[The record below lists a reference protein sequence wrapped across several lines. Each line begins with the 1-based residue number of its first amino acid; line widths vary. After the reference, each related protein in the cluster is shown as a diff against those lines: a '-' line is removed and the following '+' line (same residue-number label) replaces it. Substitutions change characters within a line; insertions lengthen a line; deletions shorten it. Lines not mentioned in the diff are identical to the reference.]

1 MNVSTKR
8 SESDFGNGSDA
19 VLRRENERLKT
30 DIERLRERLEAQ
42 NVDFSELKS
51 HFARYETAL
60 RGSKVTVFTQD
71 RDLRY
76 TSISN
81 PFCGRTVERILG
93 CTDDELFPGRS
104 GAAMVALKR
113 AALDNG
119 QPARGEVLVEDFATE
134 RWFDLHVEPLR
145 NPAGVLGGLAC
156 AAVNISKRKEDE
168 AHLRLLLRELTHR
181 SKNLLAVIQ
190 AMARQTARHAGS
202 MDGFLSQFSGRLQ
215 SLAAAHDL
223 LVRDSWRGAS
233 MRELIQAQL
242 AAYIDDEGQ
251 RVSMSGPAIA
261 LKPEAAQTLGL
272 ALHEL
277 AANAARFGA
286 FSADAGR
293 VAIAWERTQSPRD
306 EALVLD
312 WREEGGPPVKA
323 RRKRGFGAAAIERNL
338 ALALAADVSLD
349 FDPVGVHCRIVIPA
363 VHLLD
368 RPENASAGRP

>member
-19 VLRRENERLKT
+19 VLRRENERLKA
-30 DIERLRERLEAQ
+30 DIERLRERLDAQ
-42 NVDFSELKS
+42 NADFSELKS

-76 TSISN
+76 TSVSN

-113 AALDNG
+113 AALGNG

-293 VAIAWERTQSPRD
+293 VVIAWERMQRPRA

-338 ALALAADVSLD
+338 ALALEADVSLD
-349 FDPVGVHCRIVIPA
+349 FDSVGVHCRIVIPA

>member
-8 SESDFGNGSDA
+8 SEPDFDNGSDA
-19 VLRRENERLKT
+19 VLRRENERLKA
-30 DIERLRERLEAQ
+30 DIERLRERLDVQ
-42 NVDFSELKS
+42 NTDFSELKS

-71 RDLRY
+71 RNLRY

-113 AALDNG
+113 AALNSG
-119 QPARGEVLVEDFATE
+119 QPARGEVLVEDFAIE
-134 RWFDLHVEPLR
+134 RWFDLHIEPLR
-145 NPAGVLGGLAC
+145 NPSGVLGGLAC

-251 RVSMSGPAIA
+251 RVSMSGPVIA

-293 VAIAWERTQSPRD
+293 VSIAWERMQRPRG
-306 EALVLD
+306 EALMLD

-323 RRKRGFGAAAIERNL
+323 RRKRGFGTAAIERNL
-338 ALALAADVSLD
+338 ALALGADVSLD
-349 FDPVGVHCRIVIPA
+349 FDPAGVHCRIVIPA
-363 VHLLD
+363 MHLLD
-368 RPENASAGRP
+368 RPENASVGRS

>member
-30 DIERLRERLEAQ
+30 DIERLRERLDAQ
-42 NVDFSELKS
+42 NADFSELKS

-293 VAIAWERTQSPRD
+293 VVIAWERMQRPRA

-349 FDPVGVHCRIVIPA
+349 FDSVGVHCRIVIPA

>member
-1 MNVSTKR
+1 MCRRSVLSLILTKR
-8 SESDFGNGSDA
+8 SGES
-19 VLRRENERLKT
+19 ERLKA
-30 DIERLRERLEAQ
+30 DIERLRKRLDAQ
-42 NVDFSELKS
+42 NADFSELKS

-338 ALALAADVSLD
+338 ALALEADVSLD

>member
-1 MNVSTKR
+1 MSVSTKR
-8 SESDFGNGSDA
+8 SDSDFGNGSDA
-19 VLRRENERLKT
+19 MLRRENERLKT
-30 DIERLRERLEAQ
+30 DIERLRERLDAQ
-42 NVDFSELKS
+42 NADFSELKS

-113 AALDNG
+113 AALDRG
-119 QPARGEVLVEDFATE
+119 QPARGEVLVEDFAIE
-134 RWFDLHVEPLR
+134 YWFDLHIEPLR
-145 NPAGVLGGLAC
+145 NPAGVLGGVAC

-223 LVRDSWRGAS
+223 LVRGSWRGAS

-251 RVSMSGPAIA
+251 RVSMSGPSIA

-293 VAIAWERTQSPRD
+293 VAIAWERMQSPRD

-312 WREEGGPPVKA
+312 WREEGGPPVKV

-338 ALALAADVSLD
+338 ALALEADVSLD
-349 FDPVGVHCRIVIPA
+349 FDPAGVHCRIVIPA

>member
-8 SESDFGNGSDA
+8 SQSDFDEA
-19 VLRRENERLKT
+19 LRRESERLKA
-30 DIERLRERLEAQ
+30 DIERLRERFDVQ
-42 NVDFSELKS
+42 NADSFELKS
-51 HFARYETAL
+51 RLARYETAL

-323 RRKRGFGAAAIERNL
+323 RRKRGFGTAAIERNL
-338 ALALAADVSLD
+338 ALALEADVSLD
-349 FDPVGVHCRIVIPA
+349 FDSVGVHCRIVIPA

>member
-19 VLRRENERLKT
+19 VLRRENERLKAG
-30 DIERLRERLEAQ
+30 IERLRERLDAQ
-42 NVDFSELKS
+42 NADFSELKS

-81 PFCGRTVERILG
+81 PFCGRTIERILG

-145 NPAGVLGGLAC
+145 NPAGALGGLAC

-293 VAIAWERTQSPRD
+293 VAISWERMQRPHG
-306 EALVLD
+306 EVLVLD